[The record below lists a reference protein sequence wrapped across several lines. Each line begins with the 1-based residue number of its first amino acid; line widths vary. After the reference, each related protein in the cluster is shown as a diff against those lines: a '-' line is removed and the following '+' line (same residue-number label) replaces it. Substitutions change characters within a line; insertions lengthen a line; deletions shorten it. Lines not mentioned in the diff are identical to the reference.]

1 MEHSAEIGNEERS
14 HTGATFTSVFIDG
27 KVRSVLNPVCRNP
40 YMKDQEPVQNDE
52 YA

>member
-1 MEHSAEIGNEERS
+1 MLVAAVFFLVLHILV
-14 HTGATFTSVFIDG
+14 FTSVFIDG